1 MRGKSGGE
9 EWRQGREMLALGPAA
24 CERLKC
30 SAAYL
35 DTNAEARPLP
45 PRAPSKSGK
54 RLNVMLCGDR
64 RRLPAQARP
73 GNTIMVS
80 SPASFRS
87 PRRSVF
93 EPAYLRLFRSGELAE
108 RARSAR
114 QRLESCD
121 LCARYCR
128 VDRRQSIRGA
138 VCRTGERAIVYSA
151 FPHHGEERCLRGFRG
166 SGTIFFSWCNLR
178 CVYCQNWEIA
188 WEGEGR
194 ETSDAELAQTML
206 RLQAQGCHNINFVT
220 PSHVVAQILA
230 AVNLAAEKGLRL
242 PLVYNT
248 SGYDSPEALA
258 LLDGVVDIYMP
269 DMKYGDDKSARKLS
283 HIRDYVRVNQAA
295 VREMHRQVGD
305 LTISA
310 EGVAERG
317 LLVRHLVLPDGLSGA
332 EAVLKFLAEEIST
345 DTYLNLMG
353 QYRPCY
359 RADEHPGLDRP
370 LSRAELSEA
379 LSTAARCGLRRL
391 DPGP

>member
-1 MRGKSGGE
+1 MST
-9 EWRQGREMLALGPAA
+9 AA
-24 CERLKC
+24 
-30 SAAYL
+30 
-35 DTNAEARPLP
+35 
-45 PRAPSKSGK
+45 
-54 RLNVMLCGDR
+54 
-64 RRLPAQARP
+64 
-73 GNTIMVS
+73 
-80 SPASFRS
+80 
-87 PRRSVF
+87 F
-93 EPAYLRLFRSGELAE
+93 EPAYVRLLRSGELAD
-108 RARSAR
+108 RARRSRR
-114 QRLESCD
+114 QMENCD

-128 VDRRQSIRGA
+128 VNRLRSIRGA
-138 VCRTGERAIVYSA
+138 VCRTGERAVVYSA
-151 FPHHGEERCLRGFRG
+151 GPHYGEEDCLRGWRG

-188 WEGEGR
+188 WEGQGR
-194 ETSDAELAQTML
+194 ETSDAELAQMML

-230 AVNLAAEKGLRL
+230 AANIAAEKGLRL
-242 PLVYNT
+242 PLVYNS

-305 LTISA
+305 LRIST
-310 EGVAERG
+310 EGLAERG

-353 QYRPCY
+353 QYRPCH
-359 RADEHPGLDRP
+359 RADEHPGLDCP
-370 LSRAELSEA
+370 FSRAELSEA
-379 LSTAARCGLRRL
+379 LTTAARCG
-391 DPGP
+391 